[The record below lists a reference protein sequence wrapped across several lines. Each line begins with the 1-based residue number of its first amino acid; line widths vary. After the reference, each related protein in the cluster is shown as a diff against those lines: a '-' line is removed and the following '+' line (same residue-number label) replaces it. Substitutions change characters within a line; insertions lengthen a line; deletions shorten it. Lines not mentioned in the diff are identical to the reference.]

1 VILIDSVD
9 ISRSDLISETG
20 CSEAAASHIM
30 MQVLCGLYCIHQHQL
45 IHRDIK
51 PDNLLVSE
59 SGLGTVALARFSA
72 TVVTTLTLYA
82 TTTTTTTATT
92 TAAAAAAPSI
102 Q

>member
-1 VILIDSVD
+1 MILIDSVD

-59 SGLGTVALARFSA
+59 SGLGTVALARAS
-72 TVVTTLTLYA
+72 L
-82 TTTTTTTATT
+82 
-92 TAAAAAAPSI
+92 
-102 Q
+102 QQ